1 MIRKAKAISSAFTL
15 ADIINELHDELDVR
29 GVSHRGFFASIT
41 DFQSYYNA
49 NMDLIDIKAAQT
61 LFDPEWPIYTR
72 TNDSC
77 PRFATLSFPTAVRWR
92 EPLRIPFSVVAALFT
107 RMP

>member
-1 MIRKAKAISSAFTL
+1 MK
-15 ADIINELHDELDVR
+15 LHDELDVR

-77 PRFATLSFPTAVRWR
+77 PTHYYKTAQIRNSVVSNGCRWR